1 MCYLGKIKW
10 AQSKPFKNTFGYQ
23 MVLSHEIQFIGFEI
37 VLNLAESSLESL
49 TSSRIWAGPEFAQP
63 VRRQAVKGHRLSLL
77 QKSTPP
83 TTFQLVMGLTSSTP
97 CLQVGNFFFWLQL
110 AKASWCCNHQWDFM
124 YSTVPLCPENTSTL
138 KLSTACGS

>member
-1 MCYLGKIKW
+1 
-10 AQSKPFKNTFGYQ
+10 

-97 CLQVGNFFFWLQL
+97 CLQVGNFFFLATARKGLVVLQP
-110 AKASWCCNHQWDFM
+110 SMGFHVFN
-124 YSTVPLCPENTSTL
+124 CPAVS
-138 KLSTACGS
+138 

>member
-77 QKSTPP
+77 QKSTLP

-97 CLQVGNFFFWLQL
+97 CLQVGNFFFSGYSSQRPRGAATINGISCIQL
-110 AKASWCCNHQWDFM
+110 SRCVLK
-124 YSTVPLCPENTSTL
+124 TL
-138 KLSTACGS
+138 LP

>member
-1 MCYLGKIKW
+1 
-10 AQSKPFKNTFGYQ
+10 

-63 VRRQAVKGHRLSLL
+63 VRRQAVKGHRLSLW

-83 TTFQLVMGLTSSTP
+83 TTFQLVMGLHILNTLPPSW
-97 CLQVGNFFFWLQL
+97 QFFFLTTAHKGLVVLQP
-110 AKASWCCNHQWDFM
+110 SMGFHVFN
-124 YSTVPLCPENTSTL
+124 CPAVS
-138 KLSTACGS
+138 

>member
-10 AQSKPFKNTFGYQ
+10 TQSKPIKNTFGYQ

-63 VRRQAVKGHRLSLL
+63 VRRQAVKGHRLSLW

-83 TTFQLVMGLTSSTP
+83 TTFQLVMGLHILNTLPPSW
-97 CLQVGNFFFWLQL
+97 QFFFSGYSSQRPRGAATINGISCIQL
-110 AKASWCCNHQWDFM
+110 SRCVLK
-124 YSTVPLCPENTSTL
+124 TL
-138 KLSTACGS
+138 LP